1 MVIEHGE
8 LVALQRRLG
17 LLEQLD
23 CPLGCLSDWFHF
35 MDACWFEGLEDHHTM
50 RNNRIW
56 NSRCKGV
63 NRIYTNLLSVPI

>member
-1 MVIEHGE
+1 MVIEHSK

-23 CPLGCLSDWFHF
+23 CPLGSLSDWLHF
-35 MDACWFEGLEDHHTM
+35 VDASRFEGLKDLHSI

-63 NRIYTNLLSVPI
+63 NRINANLLSVPI